1 MEKKLVLTD
10 SSWSYGS
17 YHRKKYKNA
26 MVYSAQQ
33 YKNDVA
39 YSFLQY
45 KDFLWRR
52 VRGAYF
58 VTDTLIEAVRKQD
71 MISAKKAEKYHG
83 LLYDFFA
90 DIEKFD
96 EWPLE
101 KVYGSVQNLRRR
113 VVGAGVL
120 EDFRKRSMEQAKEPV
135 WNETLL
141 QKEKKEEVFLR
152 SDSILFALCEP
163 QWFSYMRQDI
173 ICAMK
178 QGKRVYLLCGFP
190 GGSLPAKETLEET
203 LKVADGKEHPLEFL
217 EVDSADLS
225 FHAGGVAWNEEVQ
238 KDIAEG
244 KAGLFFYGE
253 EGFMHCRHLLLPSII
268 HAVPKSYIAKAQTN
282 QWDGERS
289 CMVYVPSHWEIEP
302 FVSLAVKTKLSYW
315 QLARLWEAYGD
326 QVYEK
331 TVEELYAEWPQYFLN
346 IYENGMDCPEAA
358 EGYPIQIKQQEKQP
372 SCCDR
377 YTSFLE
383 ERETAISEYLNQTGF
398 GTYFS
403 AYFDEELH
411 REASLWREREV
422 PGVMVHGIKTAQV
435 QNSHVLDCKGQ
446 GSLRQMLKTQNAK
459 GLQLYSNFLFFL
471 TPKLTKYYN
480 EARKDRPRE
489 QIDWGQGHLDYML
502 DWQDGERTE
511 TFPLYQ
517 KACIAMKR
525 DGRFLFFHYCLG
537 GGKLNIRDGN
547 GNGVSLAWE
556 ASDVNQAKEQAADQ
570 LSPVLVYTPYFSQ
583 KDAVASIDDDAS
595 PCFDDYALPVGEG
608 RLNIV
613 IIQEKITCIRKG
625 DVLLPSIGVVV
636 SLSEKMAEEFL
647 EKTEAKACGD
657 GYYDCSFMQYQL
669 ELEHPAE
676 ISEKD
681 WKEVVWCYGG
691 GLTLFQKGENLFPME
706 ETDEA
711 PEESLI
717 FKEGWLSP
725 MSRQG
730 QESSIHSRVMRHPR
744 TAIGVTEQGELFVLV
759 FSGRTKFSKGADY
772 REVCY
777 IAKQLI
783 PDIADMMNV
792 DGGGSA
798 VFGMAIDGNFM
809 ELSYPSTS
817 MTSVAGMVRQINTVL
832 CLEQ

>member
-10 SSWSYGS
+10 SDWSYGS
-17 YHRKKYKNA
+17 YHRKK
-26 MVYSAQQ
+26 

-58 VTDTLIEAVRKQD
+58 VTDTLMEAMRKQD
-71 MISAKKAEKYHG
+71 IVSAEQTKEYNG

-113 VVGAGVL
+113 VAGAEVL
-120 EDFRKRSMEQAKEPV
+120 EAFRKLSMEQVKEPV

-141 QKEKKEEVFLR
+141 QQEKKEEVFLR

-163 QWFSYMRQDI
+163 QWFSYMRQDVI
-173 ICAMK
+173 RAAA
-178 QGKRVYLLCGFP
+178 QGKKVYLLCGVP
-190 GGSLPAKETLEET
+190 SGSLPTQETLEEFLGMLDVKEST
-203 LKVADGKEHPLEFL
+203 LAFL

-225 FHAGGVAWNEEVQ
+225 FHAGGTAWDEDVQ
-238 KDIAEG
+238 KDIEER

-253 EGFMHCRHLLLPSII
+253 EGFMHCKHLLLPSII

-282 QWDGERS
+282 QWDGERA
-289 CMVYVPSHWEIEP
+289 CMVYVPSHWDIEP
-302 FVSLAVKTKLSYW
+302 FVSLSVKTKLSYW

-326 QVYEK
+326 SVYEK
-331 TVEELYAEWPQYFLN
+331 TVEELYIEWPQYFLN
-346 IYENGMDCPEAA
+346 IYENGEDCPEAA
-358 EGYPIQIKQQEKQP
+358 EYYPIQIKRQEKQ
-372 SCCDR
+372 SLCRDI
-377 YTSFLE
+377 YTRFLE
-383 ERETAISEYLNQTGF
+383 DREDAISEYLNQTGF

-411 REASLWREREV
+411 KEDSLWREREV
-422 PGVMVHGIKTAQV
+422 PGIMVHGIKTAQA
-435 QNSHVLDCKGQ
+435 QNSCVLDCGGQ
-446 GSLRQMLKTQNAK
+446 GSLRQVLKKRNAK

-471 TPKLTKYYN
+471 TPKLTRYYN

-489 QIDWGQGHLDYML
+489 QIHQEQGHLDYML
-502 DWQDGERTE
+502 HWQNGERVE

-525 DGRFLFFHYCLG
+525 DGSFLFFHYCLG
-537 GGKLNIRDGN
+537 GGKLNVKDGK
-547 GNGVSLAWE
+547 GNGVSLAWQ
-556 ASDVNQAKEQAADQ
+556 ASDVNKTKEQAAKQ
-570 LSPVLVYTPYFSQ
+570 TSPVLVYTPYFSQ
-583 KDAVASIDDDAS
+583 KDAVISTEEAAR
-595 PCFDDYALPVGEG
+595 PRFNDYALPVGEG

-625 DVLLPSIGVVV
+625 DVLLPGIGVVV
-636 SLSEKMAEEFL
+636 SLSGEMAEEFL
-647 EKTEAKACGD
+647 EKTGAKVCED
-657 GYYDCSFMQYQL
+657 GYYDCSLMQYQL

-676 ISEKD
+676 ISEED

-706 ETDEA
+706 EADET

-725 MSRQG
+725 MSRQS
-730 QESSIHSRVMRHPR
+730 QESPIHSRVIRHPR
-744 TAIGVTEQGELFVLV
+744 TAIGITEKGELFVLV
-759 FSGRTKFSKGADY
+759 YSGRTKFSKGADY
-772 REVCY
+772 REMCC

-783 PDIADMMNV
+783 PDITDMMNV